1 MALRAGLTRIVLCG
15 LWFLAVGTAFLA
27 MDLYV

>member
-1 MALRAGLTRIVLCG
+1 MALWAGLFRVVLCG
-15 LWFLAVGTAFLA
+15 LWFGAVGTAFLA

>member
-1 MALRAGLTRIVLCG
+1 MALWAGLGRVALCM
-15 LWFLAVGTAFLA
+15 LWFAAVGTAFLA

>member
-1 MALRAGLTRIVLCG
+1 MALWAGLGRVGLCG
-15 LWFLAVGTAFLA
+15 LWFAVVGTAFLA